1 MPGLA
6 GHLTD
11 IEHIVLLMQENR
23 SFDHYF
29 GRLSGTHG
37 FNDSS
42 PLFQQKG
49 WNPRTASLDPAGITL
64 PYRFDTTRGPLLSVC
79 PMWCREPWATAFP
92 IGCPIRRRCPCR
104 GLGPPAGFPAASAS
118 GGTQCSSRNLRCV
131 PPPRR
136 FQRDAEGEAR
146 SRLTAATLVRSAFC
160 GNVHCHGKQNPNFT
174 TLFLRLPYDA

>member
-1 MPGLA
+1 VPGLA

-64 PYRFDTTRGPLLSVC
+64 PYRFDTTRGPSSVC
-79 PMWCREPWATAFP
+79 ARCGAGNLGRRPSLSGALSADDARAGVWARPLDSQRPLLA
-92 IGCPIRRRCPCR
+92 
-104 GLGPPAGFPAASAS
+104 AG
-118 GGTQCSSRNLRCV
+118 
-131 PPPRR
+131 
-136 FQRDAEGEAR
+136 
-146 SRLTAATLVRSAFC
+146 RSAQAEIFVAC
-160 GNVHCHGKQNPNFT
+160 
-174 TLFLRLPYDA
+174 LRRADFNATRRARPEAD